1 MNSHDTSG
9 SAPPPGIPTHVS
21 SPVAPAPPGRRNPG
35 RFTLLAVALVAVVG
49 TIVVLTLIA
58 GEDEK
63 GTPLS
68 PIAQAAERTAKFP
81 GARIAMRGIAEYPGT
96 GMRMTMTGG
105 GVFNGESNRARIE
118 VVAHMDGAPPGVQDF
133 ELVMLGEGLTM
144 YMSSPLFTAELPDGK
159 AWMKV
164 EVGSDELEEAQ
175 ALGQG
180 DPRQQLDA
188 LRAVSGD
195 VATIGRERVRGA
207 STVHYAATLDYR
219 RYADLLREEGLD
231 EAAEEIERATE
242 ATGATMPVEVWIDE
256 QGRVRRFD
264 QVTAMESPGLPESD
278 LRMSIEIYDFGIKPE
293 IYLPPDDQVFDA
305 TELAEQALEE
315 AGS

>member
-1 MNSHDTSG
+1 M
-9 SAPPPGIPTHVS
+9 PTRVS
-21 SPVAPAPPGRRNPG
+21 SPVAADPRRPG
-35 RFTLLAVALVAVVG
+35 RFALLGVALAAVVA
-49 TIVVLTLIA
+49 TIVVLTLITG
-58 GEDEK
+58 GEET

-68 PIAQAAERTAKFP
+68 PIAQAAERTANYP
-81 GARIAMRGIAEYPGT
+81 GARMAMRGIAEYPDS

-118 VVAHMDGAPPGVQDF
+118 LAAHMDGAPPGFQDF
-133 ELVMLGEGLTM
+133 ELVMVGEGMTM
-144 YMSSPLFTAELPDGK
+144 YMSSPLFTGELPDGK

-164 EVGSDELEEAQ
+164 EVGSEELEEAQ

-195 VATIGRERVRGA
+195 VATVGQERVRGA
-207 STVHYAATLDYR
+207 STVHYTATLDYR
-219 RYADLLREEGLD
+219 RYADLLRDEGLD
-231 EAAEEIERATE
+231 EAAEEIEQATE
-242 ATGATMPVEVWIDE
+242 VTGDTMPVEVWIDE

-264 QVTAMESPGLPESD
+264 QVVSMASPGVPESH
-278 LRMSIEIYDFGIKPE
+278 LRMSVEIYDFGIRPQIE
-293 IYLPPDDQVFDA
+293 LPPEDHVFDA

-315 AGS
+315 AGA